1 VVDRVAQRAAQQV
14 IEPLY
19 EPYFLPC
26 SFGFRPGRSTADAI
40 YCARRM
46 RTHGY
51 RWVVDGDIA
60 ACFDNLDH
68 KLLMQQVS
76 RRICDERVQAL
87 LQLWLNA
94 GILEHD
100 LPEEKPNPFSQGW
113 AKASGNLR
121 QGIDWAIKTMSPKEQ
136 YDPYS
141 AARYKPTLEPDYLE
155 TESDQIPAR
164 DMSGEESDYYQND
177 YEEEARRNL
186 QKQVLQNVATG
197 GLLLGSSYA
206 RQALTKIGPAA
217 IAALK
222 SQAGREVLQH
232 GLLIGGGAVG
242 AAAGVAVTTYLIYR
256 KVTPTSVGVLQG
268 SPISPLLA
276 NIYLHSF
283 DVSLTRVGYRLIRYA
298 DDWVILCPDQNIA
311 EKAYNQAVVSLAHIQ
326 LKVNQEKTH
335 ILTPSDRLEW
345 LGEVI

>member
-1 VVDRVAQRAAQQV
+1 
-14 IEPLY
+14 
-19 EPYFLPC
+19 
-26 SFGFRPGRSTADAI
+26 
-40 YCARRM
+40 
-46 RTHGY
+46 
-51 RWVVDGDIA
+51 
-60 ACFDNLDH
+60 
-68 KLLMQQVS
+68 
-76 RRICDERVQAL
+76 
-87 LQLWLNA
+87 
-94 GILEHD
+94 
-100 LPEEKPNPFSQGW
+100 
-113 AKASGNLR
+113 
-121 QGIDWAIKTMSPKEQ
+121 
-136 YDPYS
+136 
-141 AARYKPTLEPDYLE
+141 
-155 TESDQIPAR
+155 
-164 DMSGEESDYYQND
+164 
-177 YEEEARRNL
+177 
-186 QKQVLQNVATG
+186 
-197 GLLLGSSYA
+197 LLLGSSYA